1 MTTPPN
7 PPLRLLATFQLTYP
21 SQRANW
27 VMSAP
32 ERDMWVGASIYESG
46 QFSVTVPDLDDNIVF
61 RVKSARIKR
70 TADNGALPKWAH
82 YLAGVAVILSNKGMS
97 FPGGDMV
104 IAGDEPAGPR
114 YEYSMGMAF
123 AALWYQ
129 YNAKQ
134 FDQKIL
140 VDLMEEVRRDYVET
154 DD

>member
-27 VMSAP
+27 VLSVP
-32 ERDMWVGASIYESG
+32 ERDMWVGASIYENG
-46 QFSVTVPDLDDNIVF
+46 QFSVTAPDLDGEVVF
-61 RVKSARIKR
+61 RVKSARVKR
-70 TADNGALPKWAH
+70 TANNNTLPSWSH
-82 YLAGVAVILSNKGMS
+82 YLAGVAVILSNNGLS

-114 YEYSMGMAF
+114 YEYSMGMVF

-129 YNAKQ
+129 YNAQ
-134 FDQKIL
+134 PFDQKIL
-140 VDLMEEVRRDYVET
+140 VELMEQVRRDYVES

>member
-1 MTTPPN
+1 MTSPPN

-32 ERDMWVGASIYESG
+32 ERDMWVGASIYDSG
-46 QFSVTVPDLDDNIVF
+46 QFSVTVPDLDDTTIF
-61 RVKSARIKR
+61 RVKTARVKR
-70 TADNGALPKWAH
+70 TVNNTALPSWAY
-82 YLAGVAVILSNKGMS
+82 YLAGVSINLSNQGLS

-114 YEYSMGMAF
+114 YDYSMGMVF
-123 AALWYQ
+123 GALWYQ
-129 YNAKQ
+129 YNAKP

-140 VDLMEEVRRDYVET
+140 VDLLEHVRRDYVESST
-154 DD
+154 